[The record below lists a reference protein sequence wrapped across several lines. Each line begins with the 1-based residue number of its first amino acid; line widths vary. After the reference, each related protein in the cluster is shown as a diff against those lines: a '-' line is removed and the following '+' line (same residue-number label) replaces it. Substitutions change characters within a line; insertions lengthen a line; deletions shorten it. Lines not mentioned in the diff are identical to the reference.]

1 MNKKI
6 TVIILLTSFVILS
19 CNSGI
24 AINIKN
30 NNNELSEEYISDVKT
45 YNTNIDFNDS
55 YVFQAY
61 GPVRKITYMNF
72 IDGSPDIISK
82 FNNFMTRR
90 LFYPIIPYI
99 LVTNLTFTISFDE
112 PVENRYEYRYWYAT
126 AFTKINISEQEM
138 NMTINIP
145 HSRIIYNFTGI
156 IYFQRPKIIKLTAVG
171 PKLFIP
177 YRFCIIGYCEDIETN
192 NDII

>member
-6 TVIILLTSFVILS
+6 TVIILLLSFVILS

-30 NNNELSEEYISDVKT
+30 NNNKLSEEYISDVKAD
-45 YNTNIDFNDS
+45 NTDIDFNSS

-61 GPVRKITYMNF
+61 CPVRKITSINF
-72 IDGSPDIISK
+72 IDGSADIISK

-90 LFYPIIPYI
+90 FFYPIIPYI
-99 LVTNLTFTISFDE
+99 LVTNLTFTLSFDE
-112 PVENRYEYRYWYAT
+112 PVETRYEYRNWYAT
-126 AFTKINISEQEM
+126 AYTKINISEEEM

-145 HSRIIYNFTGI
+145 HSCFVYNFTGI
-156 IYFQRPKIIKLTAVG
+156 IYFQRPKIFKFSSVG
-171 PKLFIP
+171 PKFFTS
-177 YRFCIIGYCEDIETN
+177 YRFCIIGYCEDIESN
-192 NDII
+192 VDII